1 MPTIFEQYAP
11 YRPAQLS
18 EDEQQ
23 MMDVMFR
30 SVDPLEGEIRIGLE
44 RATASL
50 GQKWNYPED
59 PGVTDK
65 FPGVDPRGFY
75 SEVDM
80 ALYDR
85 YAKLAAAMPTRPPEV
100 QAYVG
105 GLLNQVAAKGTVLMQ
120 DWQRMRDTSLQ
131 LRNVTRAAKLAPT
144 QRASDA
150 LLQNAR
156 ERVAAEADFQR
167 MDGFLTAM
175 EYAAGLSDKAPDER
189 AVSYLRDTV
198 HAPIPDEVMAVR
210 TAPAAAPDTLS
221 VHFQNFDH
229 VVEQQFFSNPRNWG
243 KEPWQMPP
251 DITNADAGALAV
263 SKYAAATVDRTLQ
276 PLFEKLERVEPT
288 SAIDSLDRGGLIT
301 VDGRTVRSMM
311 MERYQ
316 GDPKQFSTW
325 YRDNLREMTNQL
337 VSAGLMAGKRVETF
351 VPDAQGRL
359 PKEPTQITKS
369 GYEPSPLKKVTL
381 NAWERHFAKH
391 GFYKEKAARAAEYQ
405 RVMEGREQMRANF
418 TAGQLF
424 ATRHTQPAVDDLFF
438 HDYKQQHG
446 VSSEERLIKAVRKD
460 GEFKP
465 GSAFRMD
472 RSAPVNTCICY
483 LSAQGHSIEDI
494 MDPNKLQAERQ
505 AAGRLYLEKAN
516 AGDTRWLA
524 ETCFKGMHALIPQAR
539 EFLKQVD
546 MSDLSQARENIA
558 RYAPIARPLFD
569 VFQEASSAQTKAA
582 FHQVAAEAGTVNGV
596 KNGED
601 LLTLAQN
608 AGLIMETVENA
619 LNAPLAVANPHATEA
634 ELKQGIANMIGMSV
648 MQNAMHSNPN
658 PDILQRYD
666 MMDQASISMMG
677 GLINTHPVVQG
688 LYDQITASPATR
700 QAMSQMGLSSQFQ
713 KQFSARFVT
722 KGRFKEIEL
731 TPSKSLQAS
740 IEKQQKAQEFQKS
753 HPKPEPKKDAPAKT
767 SPQKAASQKAA
778 PHKPAP
784 AKNPGGMKK

>member
-11 YRPAQLS
+11 YRPALT
-18 EDEQQ
+18 
-23 MMDVMFR
+23 
-30 SVDPLEGEIRIGLE
+30 EGEQEMLDTSPDRLEAEMRVGLD
-44 RATASL
+44 RAEEQLRPWS
-50 GQKWNYPED
+50 YPE
-59 PGVTDK
+59 GQEITAK
-65 FPGVDPRGFY
+65 FPGVDPRGKMCQ
-75 SEVDM
+75 VDM
-80 ALYDR
+80 SFFERLSNLQAAL
-85 YAKLAAAMPTRPPEV
+85 PTRPPEV
-100 QAYVG
+100 REYVG
-105 GLLNQVAAKGTVLMQ
+105 GLLEQLKSRSTPLGLRWDAMQ
-120 DWQRMRDTSLQ
+120 NDCINIRLIERG
-131 LRNVTRAAKLAPT
+131 AKLAPT
-144 QRASDA
+144 PEASEH
-150 LLQNAR
+150 LLQDAAAR
-156 ERVAAEADFQR
+156 SKEMASIQR
-167 MDGFLTAM
+167 IDGFLEAM
-175 EYAAGLSDKAPDER
+175 EYAAGLSDKVPDDR
-189 AVSYLRDTV
+189 AKTFLDDIL
-198 HAPIPDEVMAVR
+198 HAPIPEGVEAVR
-210 TAPAAAPDTLS
+210 SAPAATPAALS
-221 VHFQNFDH
+221 VNFQNFDNI
-229 VVEQQFFSNPRNWG
+229 VAQQFFSNPRNWG
-243 KEPWQMPP
+243 KSPRQMPP
-251 DITNADAGALAV
+251 DITNAEAGALAV

-288 SAIDSLDRGGLIT
+288 SATDSLDRGGLIT

-311 MERYQ
+311 MEQYQ

-381 NAWERHFAKH
+381 NAWERHFSKY
-391 GFYKEKAARAAEYQ
+391 GFYKEKAAKAAEYQ
-405 RVMEGREQMRANF
+405 RVMEGREQMKANF

-465 GSAFRMD
+465 SPAFRMD

-569 VFQEASSAQTKAA
+569 VFQEASSAQTKAV

-608 AGLIMETVENA
+608 AGLIMETAENA

-688 LYDQITASPATR
+688 LYDQITASPTTR
-700 QAMSQMGLSSQFQ
+700 QAMSQMGLTSQFQ
-713 KQFSARFVT
+713 KQINARIVAD
-722 KGRFKEIEL
+722 GRYKTVEVA
-731 TPSKSLQAS
+731 PSKSLQAG
-740 IEKQQKAQEFQKS
+740 IEKQQKAQEFQRS
-753 HPKPEPKKDAPAKT
+753 HPKPEPRKDTPAKA
-767 SPQKAASQKAA
+767 SPQKA
-778 PHKPAP
+778 AP

>member
-1 MPTIFEQYAP
+1 MPTIFEEYAP

-150 LLQNAR
+150 LLKNAR
-156 ERVAAEADFQR
+156 ERVEAEADFQR

-210 TAPAAAPDTLS
+210 TAPAAAPATLS
-221 VHFQNFDH
+221 VHFQDFDH
-229 VVEQQFFSNPRNWG
+229 IVQQQFFSNPRNWG

-263 SKYAAATVDRTLQ
+263 SKYAAATVDRTIQ
-276 PLFEKLERVEPT
+276 PLFEKLERVDPA
-288 SAIDSLDRGGLIT
+288 SATDSLDRGGLIT
-301 VDGRTVRSMM
+301 VDGRTVRSLMV
-311 MERYQ
+311 ERYQ
-316 GDPKQFSTW
+316 GDPKQFNTW

-351 VPDAQGRL
+351 VPDARGRL
-359 PKEPTQITKS
+359 PAEPTQITKS

-391 GFYKEKAARAAEYQ
+391 GFYKEKAAKAAEYQ
-405 RVMEGREQMRANF
+405 RVMEGREQMRTNC
-418 TAGQLF
+418 TLGQLQ

-446 VSSEERLIKAVRKD
+446 VSPDKRLIEAIRKD
-460 GEFKP
+460 DGFHP
-465 GSAFRMD
+465 GSAFRVD
-472 RSAPVNTCICY
+472 RTSPVTACICY

-494 MDPNKLQAERQ
+494 MDPSKLQAERQ

-516 AGDTRWLA
+516 AGDTKWMC
-524 ETCFKGMHALIPQAR
+524 ETMFKGMHALVPQAR
-539 EFLKQVD
+539 EILNQVD
-546 MSDLSQARENIA
+546 MSDVSQARDNIV
-558 RYAPIARPLFD
+558 RYANIARPLFD
-569 VFQEASSAQTKAA
+569 AFQEVTATAAKAA
-582 FHQVAAEAGTVNGV
+582 FRQVAAEAGTVNGIQ
-596 KNGED
+596 NGED

-608 AGLIMETVENA
+608 AGTIRNTAEAA
-619 LNAPLAVANPHATEA
+619 LRAPMSLAVPQAD
-634 ELKQGIANMIGMSV
+634 LKKQIANMLGMSI
-648 MQNAMHSNPN
+648 MREALHNSSN
-658 PDILQRYD
+658 PDILQRYGMFEEATVGAMGSD
-666 MMDQASISMMG
+666 ASP
-677 GLINTHPVVQG
+677 HPVVQG
-688 LYDQITASPATR
+688 IYQQIKSNPAAR

-740 IEKQQKAQEFQKS
+740 IEKQQKAQEFQKN

>member
-11 YRPAQLS
+11 YRPALT
-18 EDEQQ
+18 
-23 MMDVMFR
+23 
-30 SVDPLEGEIRIGLE
+30 EGEQEMLDTSPDRLEAEMRVGLD
-44 RATASL
+44 RAEEQLRPWS
-50 GQKWNYPED
+50 YPE
-59 PGVTDK
+59 GQEITAK
-65 FPGVDPRGFY
+65 FPGVDPRGKMCQ
-75 SEVDM
+75 VDM
-80 ALYDR
+80 SFFERLSNLQAAL
-85 YAKLAAAMPTRPPEV
+85 PTRPPEV
-100 QAYVG
+100 QEYVG
-105 GLLNQVAAKGTVLMQ
+105 GLLEQLKSRSTPLGLRWDAMQ
-120 DWQRMRDTSLQ
+120 NDCINIRLIERG
-131 LRNVTRAAKLAPT
+131 AKLAPT
-144 QRASDA
+144 PEASEH
-150 LLQNAR
+150 LLQDAAAR
-156 ERVAAEADFQR
+156 SKEMASIQR
-167 MDGFLTAM
+167 IDGFLEAM
-175 EYAAGLSDKAPDER
+175 EYAAGLSDKVPDDR
-189 AVSYLRDTV
+189 AKTFLNDIL
-198 HAPIPDEVMAVR
+198 HAPIPEGVEAVR
-210 TAPAAAPDTLS
+210 SAPAAAPAALS
-221 VHFQNFDH
+221 VNFQNFDNI
-229 VVEQQFFSNPRNWG
+229 VAQQFFSNPRNWG
-243 KEPWQMPP
+243 KSPRQMPP
-251 DITNADAGALAV
+251 DITNAEAGALAV

-288 SAIDSLDRGGLIT
+288 SATDSLDRGGLIT

-311 MERYQ
+311 MEQYQ

-381 NAWERHFAKH
+381 NAWERHFSKY
-391 GFYKEKAARAAEYQ
+391 GFYKEKAAKAAEYQ
-405 RVMEGREQMRANF
+405 RVMEGREQMKANF
-418 TAGQLF
+418 TAGQLY

-465 GSAFRMD
+465 ASAFRMD

-569 VFQEASSAQTKAA
+569 VFQEASSAQTKAV

-608 AGLIMETVENA
+608 AGLIMETAENA

-700 QAMSQMGLSSQFQ
+700 QAVSQMGLTSQFQ
-713 KQFSARFVT
+713 KQINARIVAD
-722 KGRFKEIEL
+722 GRYKTVEVA
-731 TPSKSLQAS
+731 PSKSLQAG
-740 IEKQQKAQEFQKS
+740 IEKQQKAQEFQRS
-753 HPKPEPKKDAPAKT
+753 HPKPEPRKDTPAKA
-767 SPQKAASQKAA
+767 SPQKA
-778 PHKPAP
+778 AP